1 MKNKIVIKKDF
12 IIIGIVLLLALIS
25 FLFIQMQNKNST
37 PTGEVEIYVD
47 GNLYKNVKID
57 EGTTEVIKQDNGLV
71 NELKFTHN
79 GVFMNYSSCNNQLCV
94 HQGEVNFDNYSTRF
108 LGNSIICLPNRVV
121 VSLVVDEEE
130 NTKQE
135 VVPDAY

>member
-1 MKNKIVIKKDF
+1 
-12 IIIGIVLLLALIS
+12 
-25 FLFIQMQNKNST
+25 
-37 PTGEVEIYVD
+37 PTGEIEIYVD
-47 GNLYKNVKID
+47 GYLYKKVKIV
-57 EGTTEVIKQDNGLV
+57 EGATETIKQENGCE

-79 GVFMNYSSCNNQLCV
+79 GVFMNYSSCDNQLCV

-121 VSLVVDEEE
+121 ISLVTDEEKGE
-130 NTKQE
+130 SKQE